1 MVDLTHLEAIVK
13 ELLTIYEIAAPPISV
28 EQILQ
33 SPRDD
38 MWEEID
44 ITQISAS
51 FFRVGAGYSPRMS
64 MARVLARHI
73 ALSDWGKARGLEPI
87 RSDEPVLQAFAR
99 MIVMPASFIMELK
112 DNART
117 PELIGAHFE
126 VPAEDARLRL
136 EDLGAYTP

>member
-1 MVDLTHLEAIVK
+1 MVDLTHLESIVK
-13 ELLTIYEIAAPPISV
+13 ELLTLYEITAPPISV
-28 EQILQ
+28 ETILQ
-33 SPRDD
+33 NPRED

-51 FFRVGAGYSPRMS
+51 FFRVGVGYSPRMS

-73 ALSDWGKARGLEPI
+73 AQCDWGKARGLEPI
-87 RSDEPVLQAFAR
+87 RSDEPILHVFAR
-99 MIVMPASFIMELK
+99 MIAMPANMIMELK

-136 EDLGAYTP
+136 EDLSAYSP